1 MAISFVDSDNKEFDP
16 ALYIQ
21 VLVAVAKADKN
32 NGPRE
37 FKYVKNQAR
46 RLGIDFK
53 KVWNATDKTFSISN
67 RRISRFTA
75 LLIIRDCVLLASM
88 DENFSLAERKN
99 VYIYAEKLDI
109 TRSDV
114 DSIIEWINDSK
125 RLENRWNKLVSDGNG

>member
-1 MAISFVDSDNKEFDP
+1 MAISFVDLDNKDFDP

-21 VLVAVAKADKN
+21 VLVAVAKADKD

-37 FKYVKNQAR
+37 FEYVKKQAG

-53 KVWNATDKTFSISN
+53 KVWNSTDRTFVINN
-67 RRISRFTA
+67 RSLSRFTA
-75 LLIIRDCVLLASM
+75 LLIIRDCILLASM

-114 DSIIEWINDSK
+114 DSIIEWLNDSK
-125 RLENRWNKLVSDGNG
+125 RLENRWNKLVSGENG